1 MVADETHA
9 PNMVAPLFTV
19 FLFLFSSIFCFFFA
33 TIWVV
38 KLGNCSLELG
48 ATRHFSETW
57 RQSDECAY
65 GPPTITEFYRV
76 FTMNAVREPWPV
88 VEKKTNKTNK
98 PVQLGKTPKKR
109 SDRRTKR
116 MKWIC
121 YRVFNWV
128 VVVVVVVEN
137 ENGSGG
143 VGAALDGPMVLAE
156 WRRGSE

>member
-1 MVADETHA
+1 MRAHPEMVADETHA

-76 FTMNAVREPWPV
+76 FRQRSQILSSSPIALKKFVADGRSFVSLVRGRGF
-88 VEKKTNKTNK
+88 
-98 PVQLGKTPKKR
+98 LC
-109 SDRRTKR
+109 RR
-116 MKWIC
+116 
-121 YRVFNWV
+121 
-128 VVVVVVVEN
+128 
-137 ENGSGG
+137 
-143 VGAALDGPMVLAE
+143 L
-156 WRRGSE
+156 